1 MTYDA
6 IVSLQ
11 ARIPAQVG
19 RDDLVM
25 FEDALGRPTPF
36 HLGFID
42 CWEVCHV
49 SLQYSAWQ
57 ADLRGF
63 RIRSRDTLYKLS
75 RTS

>member
-11 ARIPAQVG
+11 ARIPAQMG

-42 CWEVCHV
+42 CCE
-49 SLQYSAWQ
+49 LP
-57 ADLRGF
+57 F
-63 RIRSRDTLYKLS
+63 PNPFFPIRTVF
-75 RTS
+75 